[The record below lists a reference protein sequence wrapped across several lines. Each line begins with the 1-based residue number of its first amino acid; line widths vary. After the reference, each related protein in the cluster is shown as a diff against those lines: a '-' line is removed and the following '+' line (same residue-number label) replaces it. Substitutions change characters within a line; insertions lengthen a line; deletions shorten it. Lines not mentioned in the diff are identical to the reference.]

1 MFFVSAQIETPT
13 IVSNSSFS
21 RRYQAKDT
29 FGMWERQSCTRSRGR
44 TARVHGP
51 RGFAARAVDAAVL
64 PSSLCRIAYVPYRS
78 ENAGS
83 ANSGL
88 RWSPKHFVLTILP
101 WIFERRVVSFS
112 MSAKFSAFDR
122 YMLQLPAFCG
132 CSPRC
137 RIVDHRVDLLLT
149 VCRVGGCKFASLSRF
164 RDTRNLVKDYS
175 SEPQACFSWMYEAMW
190 RESTHRLPASCVIVS
205 L

>member
-64 PSSLCRIAYVPYRS
+64 PSSLCRIAYFSHRGAHFCLRGVWGKR
-78 ENAGS
+78 GD
-83 ANSGL
+83 L
-88 RWSPKHFVLTILP
+88 RWHPTVKHQSPAAEATNSNCCDRAVAQ
-101 WIFERRVVSFS
+101 
-112 MSAKFSAFDR
+112 AKQHTRTTAVKE
-122 YMLQLPAFCG
+122 QQVA
-132 CSPRC
+132 
-137 RIVDHRVDLLLT
+137 LLSKY
-149 VCRVGGCKFASLSRF
+149 RKKKS
-164 RDTRNLVKDYS
+164 N
-175 SEPQACFSWMYEAMW
+175 
-190 RESTHRLPASCVIVS
+190 
-205 L
+205 